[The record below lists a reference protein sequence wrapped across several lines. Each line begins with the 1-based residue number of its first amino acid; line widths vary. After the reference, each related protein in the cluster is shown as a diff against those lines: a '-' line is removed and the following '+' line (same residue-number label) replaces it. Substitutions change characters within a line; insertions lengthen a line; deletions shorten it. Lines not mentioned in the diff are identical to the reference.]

1 MTEHGD
7 PGVDAGTVAAT
18 ESVDFTHQRWRHSP
32 AAAAHAPAGHPRQ
45 HPALP
50 RAAAAHHQRPAA
62 VSLAVELSTEF
73 RKSFRNIRDIV
84 RVQSGNGLN
93 V

>member
-1 MTEHGD
+1 MVTL
-7 PGVDAGTVAAT
+7 
-18 ESVDFTHQRWRHSP
+18 QRWRHSP

-62 VSLAVELSTEF
+62 VSLAVELSTKF
-73 RKSFRNIRDIV
+73 RKSFRNIRE
-84 RVQSGNGLN
+84 RVAFHNYSDVHDKNINQLEKLKAAKAA
-93 V
+93 